1 MVTGHGPRDASR
13 LDVARS
19 LGADLVVD
27 VAVDDPVRALRDATG
42 GALADV
48 VVDVTAKAPAALA
61 QAIAVARPGGTVVYS
76 VCTINS
82 TEAEQVVADA
92 RTEAERIVAEA
103 AEKAR
108 TITAEVS
115 PEEAQRL
122 ALAQQA
128 GTLSLTLRN
137 LVTTEKPALRSLSVS
152 ELSAATV
159 KATGSHYTPT
169 VTVNRAGQRSAVTV
183 RGD

>member
-1 MVTGHGPRDASR
+1 MTTTMPAQPSPTAAVNYPRKP
-13 LDVARS
+13 
-19 LGADLVVD
+19 LVGTTSTE
-27 VAVDDPVRALRDATG
+27 PVITSY
-42 GALADV
+42 
-48 VVDVTAKAPAALA
+48 
-61 QAIAVARPGGTVVYS
+61 AVAP
-76 VCTINS
+76 
-82 TEAEQVVADA
+82 
-92 RTEAERIVAEA
+92 
-103 AEKAR
+103 AR